1 MDFNPKW
8 SGGSN
13 DPSCTSCNGPITPDQ
28 PSIQVNF
35 ANDPHGHPRI
45 ERAQLHQEMRQA
57 VSARCRKAFNAT
69 WFRPF

>member
-35 ANDPHGHPRI
+35 ANDPHGHRG
-45 ERAQLHQEMRQA
+45 LSGLYHQECGKPF
-57 VSARCRKAFNAT
+57 SSLSKAFNAT